1 MEKLKKINIIFLVL
15 FIITFIIGTYF
26 VYKYIQVY
34 NIKPSYMTYLEKNMI
49 DYKVYLKEN
58 DFFEEP
64 YLEKGNAYITTLI
77 DYLDVSFNN
86 HINFSE
92 NTSGSYTYY
101 VKGTI
106 LATKQDESKSKYWD
120 KEYILSEK
128 KTVEYNDV
136 TLLDLEHS
144 VNVDY
149 QLYNNLL
156 LEFKNNYKIAFDG
169 SLQVELYF
177 INNIEKGDKTF
188 EEKSVSMLS
197 IPLTQATIEVP
208 VEIDETE
215 KTKTIEL
222 EDSTMVK
229 EKLNNYFNIIAII
242 IGFLALEVF
251 VLSFRTRKIQDKNSY
266 EKRLRKI
273 KKEYDTILVNLNN
286 SVKLGDLNVIDV
298 SDFGELI
305 DAHSEVRQPINCK
318 EFKNRTEF
326 VLINDKYAWRYI
338 LKKEGARYEENQ

>member
-1 MEKLKKINIIFLVL
+1 MEKIKKLNIIILSL
-15 FIITFIIGTYF
+15 FIITFIIGIFF
-26 VYKYIQVY
+26 VYKYIQAY
-34 NIKPSYMTYLEKNMI
+34 NIKPSYMTYLEKNTI

-58 DFFEEP
+58 DFFEKP

-77 DYLDVSFNN
+77 DYLDVKFNDR
-86 HINFSE
+86 ISFSE

-106 LATKQDESKSKYWD
+106 LATRQDESKSKYWD
-120 KEYILSEK
+120 KEYILSEE

-136 TLLDLEHS
+136 KLLELDHA

-156 LEFKNNYKIAFDG
+156 LEFKNNYNIAFDG
-169 SLQVELYF
+169 SLKVELYF
-177 INNIEKGDKTF
+177 INNIEKDGKTF

-222 EDSTMVK
+222 EDSTIIE
-229 EKLNNYFNIIAII
+229 EKINKYFNIIAII
-242 IGFLALEVF
+242 VGFLALEVF
-251 VLSFRTRKIQDKNSY
+251 ILSFRTRKIQDKNSY
-266 EKRLRKI
+266 EKRLKKI
-273 KKEYDTILVNLNN
+273 RKEYDSILVNLNN
-286 SVKLGDLNVIDV
+286 PIKLSDLNIIGV

-305 DAHSEVRQPINCK
+305 DAHSEVRQPINCQ

-326 VLINDKYAWRYI
+326 ILINDKYAWRYI
-338 LKKEGARYEENQ
+338 LKKEGARYEEN